1 MTIAI
6 VAAMPEELAP
16 LRARLVARARNRRR
30 SRSLVVERGR
40 LGGHDVALAATGDG
54 ARNARAGVAALLAA
68 SGARALVVI
77 GVSGALSPELAT
89 ADLVVAT
96 RVVDEEGRARE
107 ADAES
112 VAAATRGHRRAGR
125 GDHERAAD
133 RRQRRRRSAGW
144 RSRRAAAWRWS
155 ISESASYV
163 AAAAEAGIPWIVLR
177 AVSDTAGEALP
188 ALLNRSLDAGGA
200 VSRGRV
206 LRGLLG
212 DPGALPELLALRK
225 RVGRVRPGAGARGRG
240 GAAGLRR
247 RARCRVS
254 TEAAESSTRSRR
266 ARARSSR
273 STSST

>member
-16 LRARLVARARNRRR
+16 LRARLVAAHAQPTSLRA
-30 SRSLVVERGR
+30 LVVERGR
-40 LGGHDVALAATGDG
+40 LGGHEVALAATGDG
-54 ARNARAGVAALLAA
+54 ARNAREGVAALLGA

-96 RVVDEEGRARE
+96 RVIDEAGGARE
-107 ADAES
+107 ADVES
-112 VAAATRGHRRAGR
+112 AAAAARATGA
-125 GDHERAAD
+125 RAAVIMSA
-133 RRQRRRRSAGW
+133 RRIADSVEEKRRLAGQ
-144 RSRRAAAWRWS
+144 AGGGLAVVDL
-155 ISESASYV
+155 ESASYV
-163 AAAAEAGIPWIVLR
+163 AAAEAAGIPWIVLR

-212 DPGALPELLALRK
+212 DPGALPLLLTLRK
-225 RVGRVRPGAGARGRG
+225 RVAECAAVLARAAEATLPACVAARG
-240 GAAGLRR
+240 AA
-247 RARCRVS
+247 
-254 TEAAESSTRSRR
+254 
-266 ARARSSR
+266 
-273 STSST
+273 

>member
-16 LRARLVARARNRRR
+16 LRARLSGPIRTQPTPL
-30 SRSLVVERGR
+30 RSLVVERGR

-54 ARNARAGVAALLAA
+54 ARNAREGVAALLDA

-89 ADLVVAT
+89 ADLIVAS
-96 RVVDEEGRARE
+96 RVTDEEGCVRE

-112 VAAATRGHRRAGR
+112 VAAATRATGG
-125 GDHERAAD
+125 RAAVIVSA
-133 RRQRRRRSAGW
+133 RRIADSVDEKRRLARQAGGGL
-144 RSRRAAAWRWS
+144 AVVDL
-155 ISESASYV
+155 ESASYV
-163 AAAAEAGIPWIVLR
+163 AAADGAGIPWIVLR
-177 AVSDTAGEALP
+177 AVSDSAGEALP

-212 DPGALPELLALRK
+212 DPGALPLLLTLRK
-225 RVGRVRPGAGARGRG
+225 RVAECALVLARAAEATLPACLAARG
-240 GAAGLRR
+240 AA
-247 RARCRVS
+247 
-254 TEAAESSTRSRR
+254 
-266 ARARSSR
+266 
-273 STSST
+273 

>member
-16 LRARLVARARNRRR
+16 LRARLSGPVRTQPTSLRA
-30 SRSLVVERGR
+30 LVVERGR

-54 ARNARAGVAALLAA
+54 ARNAREGVAALLDS

-96 RVVDEEGRARE
+96 RVVDAEGRAHE
-107 ADAES
+107 ADAEAATAAAHATGARAAVIMSARRIADS
-112 VAAATRGHRRAGR
+112 VAEKRRLAQQAG
-125 GDHERAAD
+125 GGLAVVDL
-133 RRQRRRRSAGW
+133 
-144 RSRRAAAWRWS
+144 
-155 ISESASYV
+155 ESASYV
-163 AAAAEAGIPWIVLR
+163 AAADGAGIPWIVLR

-212 DPGALPELLALRK
+212 DPGALPLLLTLRK
-225 RVGRVRPGAGARGRG
+225 RVAECALVLARAAEAALPACLAARG
-240 GAAGLRR
+240 AA
-247 RARCRVS
+247 
-254 TEAAESSTRSRR
+254 
-266 ARARSSR
+266 
-273 STSST
+273 